1 MRNVYRKAVWT
12 ALCVAALASSIG
24 ALPWSA
30 QAADDLAPVF
40 AKMDEAAPKFK
51 GMRADMKKVSHTAV
65 INEDA
70 TDVGSIVVKVP
81 KPHDYRMLM
90 TFDKPDEK
98 LVGVAGT
105 KIEVYLPKA
114 REVQEYDAKGHKA
127 EVEQFL
133 KLGFGSNSKELRD
146 SFTVTYG
153 GEETVAGEKTW
164 RIVLAPKSQDVANM
178 FTKFELWISQKTG
191 ISVQQKMYEK
201 GGNYS
206 LATYPNMK
214 PDANVKDSE
223 VKLVLPAGVT
233 RRKM

>member
-1 MRNVYRKAVWT
+1 MRKLYGVAAIL
-12 ALCVAALASSIG
+12 ALCAG
-24 ALPWSA
+24 AR
-30 QAADDLAPVF
+30 AADDLAAVY

-70 TDVGSIVVKVP
+70 TDIGTIVVKVP

-90 TFDKPDEK
+90 KFEQPDQK

-114 REVQEYDAKGHKA
+114 KEVQEYDVGKGHKA

-146 SFTVTYG
+146 AYTVTYG
-153 GEETVAGEKTW
+153 GPETVAGEKTT
-164 RIVLAPKSQDVANM
+164 RIVLVPKSQDVANM
-178 FTKFELWISQKTG
+178 FQKFELWISDKSG

-214 PDANVKDSE
+214 LDANIKDSE
-223 VKLVLPAGVT
+223 VKLVVPPGVT

>member
-1 MRNVYRKAVWT
+1 MKRKIYSLT
-12 ALCVAALASSIG
+12 AFLAMCL
-24 ALPWSA
+24 AA
-30 QAADDLAPVF
+30 QAADDLAAVY
-40 AKMDEAAPKFK
+40 ARMDEAAPRFK

-70 TDVGSIVVKVP
+70 TDVGTIVVKVP

-90 TFDKPDEK
+90 KFDQPDQK

-114 REVQEYDAKGHKA
+114 NEVQQYDVGKGHKA

-133 KLGFGSNSKELRD
+133 KLGFGSNSKELQD
-146 SFTVTYG
+146 AYTVTYG
-153 GEETVAGEKTW
+153 GPETAAGEKAT
-164 RIVLAPKSQDVANM
+164 RIVLVPKSQDVANM
-178 FTKFELWISQKTG
+178 FQKFELWISDRTG

-214 PDANVKDSE
+214 LESNIKDSE
-223 VKLVLPAGVT
+223 VTLVTPAGVM